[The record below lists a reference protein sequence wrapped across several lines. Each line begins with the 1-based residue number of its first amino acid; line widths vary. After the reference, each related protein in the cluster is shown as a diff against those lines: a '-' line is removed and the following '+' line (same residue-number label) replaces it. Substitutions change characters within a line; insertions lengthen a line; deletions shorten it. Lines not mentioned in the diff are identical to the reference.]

1 MKRLGPE
8 LKMPELKAPAFL
20 VDLYWDL
27 RDRRL
32 LPLVALV
39 VVAIVAVPF
48 LLGGDSEEE
57 PAGLPSPQASEAP
70 AAGASS
76 AEAARLTVVEAK
88 PGLRDYRKRLQ
99 GRTPTD
105 PFEQRHAGPVLDGA
119 QLNSQSATLSGG
131 ETEVT
136 TTTESGSGPTTE
148 PAEPGGDAPPPV
160 DGDGPGLKFFEF
172 VTDVQISRTKA
183 GPDGRQVM
191 GEPEVRRRVPVLTP
205 LPGAKTPV
213 VTTMGVNMVKEKVLF
228 MVSPE
233 VTSLYG
239 DAHCVSGTESCQLLE
254 VEPGFPLTFVYGPNA
269 VRYKIKVVKVDVIWV
284 SRKEAG
290 RLSAQRRAG
299 LVAVP
304 RPKLQ

>member
-8 LKMPELKAPAFL
+8 LKMPALKVPTFL
-20 VDLYWDL
+20 ADLFYDL
-27 RDRRL
+27 RERRL
-32 LPLVALV
+32 LPLVALLV
-39 VVAIVAVPF
+39 VGIVAVPF

-57 PAGLPSPQASEAP
+57 PVVTASPP

-76 AEAARLTVVEAK
+76 AVGARLTVVEAK
-88 PGLRDYRKRLQ
+88 PGLRDYRKRLD

-105 PFEQRHAGPVLDGA
+105 PFEQRHAGPVLAGTDVS
-119 QLNSQSATLSGG
+119 SQSPTFSSSETAT
-131 ETEVT
+131 TTT
-136 TTTESGSGPTTE
+136 TTTESGSAPGAE
-148 PAEPGGDAPPPV
+148 PADPGGTPPPP
-160 DGDGPGLKFFEF
+160 GDGNEPGLKFFEF

-205 LPGAKTPV
+205 LPGVKTPV

-239 DAHCVSGTESCQLLE
+239 DSHCVSGAESCQLLE
-254 VEPGFPLTFVYGPNA
+254 VTPGFPLTFVYGPNA
-269 VRYKIKVVKVDVIWV
+269 VRYKIKVVKIDVIWV

-290 RLSAQRRAG
+290 RLSAKRRAG

-304 RPKLQ
+304 R